1 MKNLSFNKGRP
12 SCLCIFICAILLSN
26 NIYANEL
33 RFGSYWEQSQHQI
46 AGTVTDAVGPLPG
59 VTVIIKGT
67 TTSAVTD
74 EKGRF
79 SITANSTDVIVFSF
93 IGYAMQE
100 ITVGNQTFLNIK
112 LTEDS
117 TQLKEVTINAGY
129 YSVKEKESTGSIS
142 RVTAKDIQNQP
153 VTNVLSAVQGRMA
166 GVNITQNT
174 GVPGGGYSIQIRG
187 TNSLLS
193 DGNNPLYIID
203 GVPVAAQEASM
214 LAGTILPAGS
224 VNPLN
229 AINPNDIENIEILKD
244 ADATSIYGSRGGNGV
259 VLITTKKGKAGETS
273 FSINSSSGFSKV
285 ASEMAMM
292 NTQQYLQMR
301 RQAFSN
307 DGINTLPDYAYD
319 VNGIWDQSKS
329 TNWQKDLIGRTAF
342 NTMLQL
348 SISGGN
354 ENTRFLVS
362 GSHNEQSTV
371 FSNDFIYKTNNLA
384 TNISHHSA
392 DRKFKMNLSGLF
404 SSLNNNVI
412 NEDLTKQALYLSP
425 NAPALYSA
433 DGTLNWEGNTFSNPV
448 AAFESTY
455 SSDTKTFNTNINL
468 SYELLPSFS
477 LKMNGGLNYLSLS
490 EMSLRP
496 NTMYNPAYGIT
507 SSGSMAFKGNQN
519 RFSYLFEPQLQ
530 YTLTTASHEFDFLA
544 GATYQQNNSTALNA
558 EGYGFQSNALLT
570 NLSAA
575 TTQVISQDSQTQYN
589 YGAIF
594 GRLNYKFR
602 QRYILNLTGR
612 RDGSSR
618 FGPNNRFANFGA
630 IGGAWIFSRENFMSS
645 ISWLNHGKLRGS
657 YGSTGSDQI
666 GDYQYLD
673 TYSVTGNLY
682 GNYTGLT
689 PSRLYNPNFS
699 WEKTTKLEAAL
710 EFGMFDNRLNVTA
723 AWYRNRSGNQ
733 LVGIPL
739 PATTGF
745 TNILANLPATVE
757 NRGWEFEAAI
767 VPLQSGSLRWEVGF
781 NISIPKN
788 ELLAFPG
795 LEGSTYANR
804 YVIGQP
810 VSIAKLYNFEGIDQ
824 QTGLYKFTDFNGDGT
839 VSSPEDNK
847 VIKNI
852 GVRYFGGISS
862 SMTYGNWNFAFLFQF
877 VKQNQ
882 WNYNSM
888 MPTPGTMNNQPV
900 EALNVWSPE
909 NTSGAYMAY
918 TSGADSQKNLLH
930 GYLMNSTAAVS
941 DASFIRLKNIQF
953 SYRLPVKHFIKDA
966 LIYLQGQNLLTFTNY
981 FGLDPEFT
989 QTGFLPPLKTVSIGV
1004 QLNF

>member
-1 MKNLSFNKGRP
+1 MKFISYDNGLRVLFYSLVLASF
-12 SCLCIFICAILLSN
+12 LCSTLARAHASP
-26 NIYANEL
+26 L
-33 RFGSYWEQSQHQI
+33 RVAYFQQTI
-46 AGTVTDAVGPLPG
+46 IGTVSDATGSLPG
-59 VTVIIKGT
+59 VIVMVKGT
-67 TTSAVTD
+67 TRSTISDADGQFSIAAATD
-74 EKGRF
+74 E
-79 SITANSTDVIVFSF
+79 VLLFSF
-93 IGYAMQE
+93 TGYKTISVA
-100 ITVGNQTFLNIK
+100 VGAQRVLSIM
-112 LTEDS
+112 LEEDA
-117 TQLKEVTINAGY
+117 TTLEVLEINAGY
-129 YSVKEKESTGSIS
+129 YSVKQKESTGSIS
-142 RVTAKDIQNQP
+142 KVTAKEIKNQP

-187 TNSLLS
+187 INSLRS
-193 DGNNPLYIID
+193 EGNNPLYIID
-203 GVPVAAQEASM
+203 GVPIAAQDNSM

-224 VNPLN
+224 INPLN
-229 AINPNDIENIEILKD
+229 AINPNDIESIEILKD
-244 ADATSIYGSRGGNGV
+244 ADATAIYGSRGGNGV
-259 VLITTKKGKAGETS
+259 VLITTKKGKVGETS
-273 FSINSSSGFSKV
+273 FSINSSSGFSNV
-285 ASEMAMM
+285 ASKMEMM
-292 NTQQYLQMR
+292 NTGQYLQMR
-301 RQAFSN
+301 RQAFAN
-307 DGINTLPDYAYD
+307 DGITAFPDYAYD
-319 VNGIWDQSKS
+319 VNGTWDTSRS
-329 TNWQKDLIGRTAF
+329 TNWQKKLIGSTAA
-342 NTMLQL
+342 NTMVQL
-348 SISGGN
+348 SINGGN

-371 FSNDFIYKTNNLA
+371 FSNVFRYKTNNLA
-384 TNISHHSA
+384 TSVNHRSV
-392 DRKFKMNLSGLF
+392 DGKFRMNVSGLF
-404 SSLNNNVI
+404 SAVGNNVI

-425 NAPALYSA
+425 NAPALYSP
-433 DGTLNWEGNTFSNPV
+433 DGTLNWEGNTFTNPV

-468 SYELLPSFS
+468 SYELLPSLS
-477 LKMNGGLNYLSLS
+477 LKMNGGLNYSSFL

-507 SSGSMAFKGNQN
+507 AAGSMAFKGSQN
-519 RFSYLFEPQLQ
+519 RFSYLVEPQLQ
-530 YTLTTASHEFDFLA
+530 YTFTTGSHEFDVLG
-544 GATYQQNNSTALNA
+544 GATFQQNNAVALNA

-570 NLSAA
+570 NISAA
-575 TTQVISQDSQTQYN
+575 TTQVVSQDSETQYN
-589 YGAIF
+589 YGAVF

-630 IGGAWIFSRENFMSS
+630 IGGAWLFSRESF
-645 ISWLNHGKLRGS
+645 ISPIKWLSHGKLRAS

-673 TYSVTGNLY
+673 TYSVTGTLY
-682 GNYTGLT
+682 GNYTGLA
-689 PSRLYNPNFS
+689 PSKLYNPNFS

-710 EFGMFDNRLNVTA
+710 EFGLFNDRLNVTA

-745 TNILANLPATVE
+745 STILANLPASVE

-767 VPLQSGSLRWEVGF
+767 VPIKSEAFRWEVGV

-788 ELLAFPG
+788 ELVSFPG

-810 VSIAKLYNFEGIDQ
+810 VSIAKLYKYEGIDP

-839 VSSPEDNK
+839 VTAPDDTK

-852 GVRYFGGISS
+852 GVRYFGGLSS
-862 SMTYGNWNFAFLFQF
+862 NVSYGNWNFAFLFQF

-888 MPTPGTMNNQPV
+888 MPTPGSMNNQPV
-900 EALNVWSPE
+900 EVLNVWSPE
-909 NTSGAYMAY
+909 NPSGTYMPY
-918 TSGADSQKNLLH
+918 TSGADAQKNLLH

-941 DASFIRLKNIQF
+941 NASFIRLKNIQL
-953 SYRLPVKHFIKDA
+953 SYRLPVKRFIKDA
-966 LIYLQGQNLLTFTNY
+966 LIYVQGQNLLTFTNY

-989 QTGFLPPLKTVSIGV
+989 QTGFLPPLKTVSFGV

>member
-12 SCLCIFICAILLSN
+12 SCLCIFIFAILLSN
-26 NIYANEL
+26 HIYAIEL
-33 RFGSYWEQSQHQI
+33 TFGSYTKQLQHKI
-46 AGTVTDAVGPLPG
+46 TGTVTDAAGPLPS
-59 VTVIIKGT
+59 VTVIVKGT
-67 TTSAVTD
+67 TTSAVTN
-74 EKGRF
+74 EKGNF
-79 SITANSTDVIVFSF
+79 SITAHSTDVLVVSF
-93 IGYAMQE
+93 IGYATQE
-100 ITVGNQTFLNIK
+100 IIVGNQTFLNIK

-117 TQLKEVTINAGY
+117 TKLKEVTINAGY

-153 VTNVLSAVQGRMA
+153 ITNVLSAVQGRMA

-187 TNSLLS
+187 TNSLRS
-193 DGNNPLYIID
+193 EGNNPLYIID
-203 GVPVAAQEASM
+203 GVPVAAQDASM

-224 VNPLN
+224 INPLN

-259 VLITTKKGKAGETS
+259 VLVTTKKGKAGETS
-273 FSINSSSGFSKV
+273 FNINSSSGFSKV

-292 NTQQYLQMR
+292 DTQQYLQMR

-319 VNGIWDQSKS
+319 VNGTWDQSKS
-329 TNWQKDLIGRTAF
+329 TNWQKELIGRTVF

-384 TNISHHSA
+384 TNISHHSV

-425 NAPALYSA
+425 NAPALYST
-433 DGTLNWEGNTFSNPV
+433 DGTLNWEGNTFTNPV
-448 AAFESTY
+448 AAFDSTY
-455 SSDTKTFNTNINL
+455 SSDTKTFNSNINL

-477 LKMNGGLNYLSLS
+477 LKMNGGLNYISFS

-507 SSGSMAFKGNQN
+507 SAGSMAFKGNQN

-530 YTLTTASHEFDFLA
+530 YTLTTGSHEFDFLA

-575 TTQVISQDSQTQYN
+575 TTQVISQDSETQYN
-589 YGAIF
+589 YGAVF

-630 IGGAWIFSRENFMSS
+630 IGGTWIFSRENFMSS

-745 TNILANLPATVE
+745 ANILANLPATVE
-757 NRGWEFEAAI
+757 NRGWELEAAI

-862 SMTYGNWNFAFLFQF
+862 NMTYGNWNFAFLFQF

-900 EALNVWSPE
+900 EALNVWSPD

-953 SYRLPVKHFIKDA
+953 SYRLPVKHFIKDV
-966 LIYLQGQNLLTFTNY
+966 LIYVQGQNLLTFTNY